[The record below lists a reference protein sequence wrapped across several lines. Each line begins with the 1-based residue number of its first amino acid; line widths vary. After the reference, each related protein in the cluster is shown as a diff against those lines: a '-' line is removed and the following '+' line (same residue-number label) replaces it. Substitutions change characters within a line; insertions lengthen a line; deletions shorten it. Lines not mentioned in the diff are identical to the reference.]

1 MNYTDIA
8 RERFYCDNY
17 AVKTSGIKIE
27 KADIGYAECSMEI
40 DDRHYNSDGN
50 VMGGAIFT
58 LADYTFGV
66 AANTDKPQTVS
77 LSSTINFM
85 RGTKG
90 PVLFAKAHC
99 QKSGKTICFYE
110 VTVTDS
116 QENTIAVIQ
125 SNGFIKQ

>member
-8 RERFYCDNY
+8 RERFYSDNY
-17 AVKTSGIKIE
+17 AVKTSGIVIE
-27 KADIGYAECSMEI
+27 KADIGYAKCSMQI
-40 DDRHYNSDGN
+40 DDRHFNSDGN
-50 VMGGAIFT
+50 VMGGALFT

-85 RGTKG
+85 KGTKG
-90 PVLFAKAHC
+90 PVLYAEARC
-99 QKSGKTICFYE
+99 NKSGRTICFYE
-110 VTVTDS
+110 VTITDT
-116 QENTIAVIQ
+116 EDNLIASIQ